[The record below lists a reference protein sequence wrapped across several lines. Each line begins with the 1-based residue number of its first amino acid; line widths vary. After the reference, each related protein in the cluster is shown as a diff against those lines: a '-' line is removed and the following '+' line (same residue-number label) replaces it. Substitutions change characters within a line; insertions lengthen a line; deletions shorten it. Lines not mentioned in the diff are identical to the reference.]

1 MNKGCGQKF
10 AEGNWWSH
18 CGETDM
24 GQTAPALCTE
34 CGGLFI
40 LAKDAHKY
48 KDLLMM
54 EPRGEAAGKAVAD
67 MTVAAKD
74 PGKGHFWV
82 SMVKSGV
89 RCLGY
94 GIMIGVGGPVAWA
107 GIVLLVAEVLGIVEE
122 LVD

>member
-1 MNKGCGQKF
+1 MNGGCKARL
-10 AEGNWWSH
+10 AEGQWWQT

-24 GQTAPALCTE
+24 GQTAPALCTH
-34 CGGLFI
+34 CGGEYI
-40 LAKDAHKY
+40 R
-48 KDLLMM
+48 M
-54 EPRGEAAGKAVAD
+54 EDMTIGDPRAEEAGKAVAE

-107 GIVLLVAEVLGIVEE
+107 GIVLLVAEVLGIAEE